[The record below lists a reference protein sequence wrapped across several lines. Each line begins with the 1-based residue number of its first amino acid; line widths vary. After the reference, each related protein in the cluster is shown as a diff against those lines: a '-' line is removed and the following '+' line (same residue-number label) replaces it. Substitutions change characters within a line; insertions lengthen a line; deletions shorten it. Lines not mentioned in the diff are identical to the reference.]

1 MYKNG
6 VRTEFNSV
14 EDRYHRDPVYRAR
27 MLENGWTWDSVGM
40 IDRIA
45 TTEPGENTGRT
56 RAQITTQEGW
66 YYKFQ
71 DSGAAGGSNPQL
83 PDFRRTQERIWSSFR
98 RAQTTA
104 RWATRDDDNN
114 YHSRWATGDVQ
125 ENRQPWETSD
135 TTILPFERQWFG
147 WWNETRDQPSDR
159 WATGDDDRWATGDG
173 WHSTNWDNR

>member
-1 MYKNG
+1 MFKDG
-6 VRTEFNSV
+6 VRTEFSSV

-45 TTEPGENTGRT
+45 TTEPGEHTGRT
-56 RAQITTQEGW
+56 RAQISKQEVW
-66 YYKFQ
+66 YYTYQ
-71 DSGAAGGSNPQL
+71 DSGASGGSNPQL

-114 YHSRWATGDVQ
+114 YHSRWATGDAE

-135 TTILPFERQWFG
+135 PPLLPFDRQWFG
-147 WWNETRDQPSDR
+147 WWNEMRDQPSDR
-159 WATGDDDRWATGDG
+159 WATGDGDRWATGDG
-173 WHSTNWDNR
+173 WLYTEWEGR